1 MREALSTEPS
11 AFSLRREINR
21 KGIHLLSLSVPL
33 TYSNDLLPYPAIVMI
48 LAAVTLVL
56 SGLDVMRLRFSP
68 FERAFFKLFGDLIR
82 RHEHQFL
89 TGSTFLLLS
98 FTFSLLVF
106 PKPIAIAVM
115 YYTVLG
121 DGMASLVGK
130 KWGKIVIGQRTLEG
144 SAACL
149 LTCIGVGMVIE
160 GLSPWLVVMGAV
172 VATLV
177 EGLSN
182 RIDDNLT
189 VPLVT
194 GLCMVA
200 WNLVAILQ

>member
-1 MREALSTEPS
+1 LREALSTES
-11 AFSLRREINR
+11 STFSLRRELAR

-33 TYSNDLLPYPAIVMI
+33 AYSNDLLPYATIVII
-48 LAAVTLVL
+48 LTTVTLVL
-56 SGLDVMRLRFSP
+56 SGLDVMRLRFSS
-68 FERAFFKLFGDLIR
+68 FERVFFKLFGDLIR

-106 PKPIAIAVM
+106 PKYIAIAVM

-144 SAACL
+144 SVACL
-149 LTCIGVGMVIE
+149 LTCIGVGMIIE
-160 GLSPWLVVMGAV
+160 GLSPGLVVLGAV
-172 VATLV
+172 VATFV
-177 EGLSN
+177 EGFSN

-189 VPLVT
+189 VPIVT